1 MKSKILN
8 FLLILSS
15 LFGYLEWGGGN
26 HMFLFTA
33 EKEIVTK
40 LCIDPKSVIHP
51 FILFPLIGQVLLMI
65 TLFQKKPSKTLT
77 YIGMSMLGVLL
88 LFMLFAGIL
97 GFNLKIICST
107 LPFLLFAV
115 IAFFYIR
122 KKI

>member
-8 FLLILSS
+8 FLLIISS

-26 HMFLFTA
+26 HMFLFIA

-40 LCIDPKSVIHP
+40 LFIDPKSVIHP

-65 TLFQKKPSKTLT
+65 SLFQKKPSKKLT

-88 LFMLFAGIL
+88 LFMLFIGLL
-97 GFNLKIICST
+97 GSNLKIICST
-107 LPFLLFAV
+107 IPFLLFAF
-115 IAFFYIR
+115 ITFFHLR
-122 KKI
+122 K